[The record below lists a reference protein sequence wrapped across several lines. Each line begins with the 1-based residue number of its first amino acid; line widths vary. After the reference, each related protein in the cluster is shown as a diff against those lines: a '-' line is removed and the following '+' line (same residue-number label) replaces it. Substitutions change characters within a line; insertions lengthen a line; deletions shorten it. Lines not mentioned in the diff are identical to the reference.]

1 MSLRLTISPSCNVIE
16 ILKFPRNPDLSLV
29 PLSIGCFYERMGIW
43 LADLLENWQ
52 LFIVFQDLL
61 GRIDSI
67 RGKMPPSPRYWMVSP
82 NWTQVTKAE
91 RDKQDGHFVQTEA
104 KRIHLEQKKAKEL

>member
-1 MSLRLTISPSCNVIE
+1 M
-16 ILKFPRNPDLSLV
+16 LKFPRNPDLSLV
-29 PLSIGCFYERMGIW
+29 PLSIRCFYERMGIW
-43 LADLLENWQ
+43 LVDLLENWQ

-82 NWTQVTKAE
+82 NWTQVTKVA
-91 RDKQDGHFVQTEA
+91 RGKQGRHFVQTGA
-104 KRIHLEQKKAKEL
+104 KKIYLEQKKAKEL